1 MGDFPVLINRVFC
14 RQITDLPVAKKQRKV
29 ESEVDD
35 DEDDIDG
42 SVIDT
47 LPKNQQ
53 VNAKMMVILYHEQ
66 QMGCKHLW

>member
-14 RQITDLPVAKKQRKV
+14 RKITDLPVAKKQRKV

-35 DEDDIDG
+35 DEDEIDE

-47 LPKNQQ
+47 SGG
-53 VNAKMMVILYHEQ
+53 LYS
-66 QMGCKHLW
+66 GF